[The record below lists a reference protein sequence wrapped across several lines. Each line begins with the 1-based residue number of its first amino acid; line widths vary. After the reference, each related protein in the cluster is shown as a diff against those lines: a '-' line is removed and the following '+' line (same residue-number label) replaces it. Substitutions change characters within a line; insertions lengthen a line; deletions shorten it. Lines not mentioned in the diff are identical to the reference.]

1 MSKVHSCRDLDIFV
15 YVEDTDF
22 QGIVYHANYLKYF
35 ERARSRCLM
44 DLDISQSEEI
54 KAGKIFIIKS
64 INIEF
69 VRPAKIEDNLI
80 ISSEIE
86 YLSNARLFFHQ
97 QIKRNA
103 SDDII
108 CKGKVEVCFYDQN
121 KNKPVAFPKKLLKI
135 FKNE

>member
-1 MSKVHSCRDLDIFV
+1 MSKVHSCRDLEIFV

-35 ERARSRCLM
+35 ERARSSCLR

-54 KAGKIFIIKS
+54 KAGKVFIIKT

-69 VRPAKIEDNLI
+69 MRPAEIEDNLI

-108 CKGKVEVCFYDQN
+108 CKGKVEVCSYDQK

>member
-1 MSKVHSCRDLDIFV
+1 MSKVHSCKDLEIFV

-35 ERARSRCLM
+35 ERARSSCLR

-54 KAGKIFIIKS
+54 KAGKVFIIKS

-69 VRPAKIEDNLI
+69 VRPAEIEDNLI

-97 QIKRNA
+97 QIKRNE

-108 CKGKVEVCFYDQN
+108 CRGKVEVCFYDQI
-121 KNKPVAFPKKLLKI
+121 KDKPVVFPENLLKV

>member
-1 MSKVHSCRDLDIFV
+1 MSKVHKCKDLSIFV

-35 ERARSRCLM
+35 ERARSSCLK
-44 DLDISQSEEI
+44 DLDISQSEQIER
-54 KAGKIFIIKS
+54 GKVFIIRT

-69 VRPAKIEDNLI
+69 VKPAKIEDNLVV
-80 ISSEIE
+80 SSEIE
-86 YLSNARLFFHQ
+86 YLSDVRLFFSQ
-97 QIKRNA
+97 QIKRNE

-108 CKGKVEVCFYDQN
+108 CRGKVEVCFYDQN
-121 KNKPVAFPKKLLKI
+121 KDKPVAFPEKLLKV

>member
-1 MSKVHSCRDLDIFV
+1 M
-15 YVEDTDF
+15 
-22 QGIVYHANYLKYF
+22 
-35 ERARSRCLM
+35 
-44 DLDISQSEEI
+44 
-54 KAGKIFIIKS
+54 
-64 INIEF
+64 
-69 VRPAKIEDNLI
+69 RPAEIEDNLI

>member
-1 MSKVHSCRDLDIFV
+1 MSKVHSCKDLEIFV

-35 ERARSRCLM
+35 ERARSSCLR

-54 KAGKIFIIKS
+54 KAGKVFIIKT

-69 VRPAKIEDNLI
+69 VKPAEIEDNLI

>member
-1 MSKVHSCRDLDIFV
+1 MSKVHSCRDLEIFV

-35 ERARSRCLM
+35 ERARSSCLR

-54 KAGKIFIIKS
+54 KAGKVFIIKT

-69 VRPAKIEDNLI
+69 MRPAEIEDNLI

-108 CKGKVEVCFYDQN
+108 CKGKVEVCFYDQ
-121 KNKPVAFPKKLLKI
+121 KRNKPVAFPK
-135 FKNE
+135 

>member
-1 MSKVHSCRDLDIFV
+1 MSKVHSCRDLEIFV

-35 ERARSRCLM
+35 ERARSSCLR

-54 KAGKIFIIKS
+54 KAGKVFIIKT

-69 VRPAKIEDNLI
+69 MRPAEIEDNLI

-108 CKGKVEVCFYDQN
+108 CKGKVEVCFYDQ
-121 KNKPVAFPKKLLKI
+121 KKSKPVAFPKKLLKI

>member
-35 ERARSRCLM
+35 ERARSSCLR

-54 KAGKIFIIKS
+54 KAGKVFIIKT

-69 VRPAKIEDNLI
+69 IRPAEIEDNLI

-108 CKGKVEVCFYDQN
+108 CKGKVEVCFYDQK

>member
-1 MSKVHSCRDLDIFV
+1 MSKVHSCKDLEIFV

-35 ERARSRCLM
+35 ERARSSCLR

-54 KAGKIFIIKS
+54 KAGKVFIIKT

-69 VRPAKIEDNLI
+69 VRPAEIEDNLI

-97 QIKRNA
+97 QIKRNE

-108 CKGKVEVCFYDQN
+108 CRGKVEVCFYDQN
-121 KNKPVAFPKKLLKI
+121 KDKPVVFPENLLKV

>member
-1 MSKVHSCRDLDIFV
+1 MSKVHNCRDLEIFV

-35 ERARSRCLM
+35 ERARSSCLR

-54 KAGKIFIIKS
+54 KAGKVFIIKT

-69 VRPAKIEDNLI
+69 VRPAEIEDNLI

-108 CKGKVEVCFYDQN
+108 CKGKVEVC
-121 KNKPVAFPKKLLKI
+121 L
-135 FKNE
+135 

>member
-1 MSKVHSCRDLDIFV
+1 MSKVHSCRDLEIFV

-35 ERARSRCLM
+35 ERARSSCLR

-54 KAGKIFIIKS
+54 KAGKVFIIKT

-69 VRPAKIEDNLI
+69 VRPAEIEDNLI

>member
-1 MSKVHSCRDLDIFV
+1 MSKVHKCKDLNVFV

-22 QGIVYHANYLKYF
+22 QGIVYHANYLKFF
-35 ERARSRCLM
+35 ERARSNCLK
-44 DLDISQSEEI
+44 DLHISQSKKI
-54 KAGKIFIIKS
+54 KEGKAFIIKA

-69 VRPAKIEDNLI
+69 MKPAKIEDNLV

-86 YLSNARLFFHQ
+86 YLSNARLLFHQ
-97 QIKRNA
+97 QIKKNE

-121 KNKPVAFPKKLLKI
+121 KDKPVAFPEKLLKA

>member
-1 MSKVHSCRDLDIFV
+1 MSKVHICRDLNIFV

-35 ERARSRCLM
+35 ERARSSCLI
-44 DLDISQSEEI
+44 DLDISQSDEI
-54 KAGKIFIIKS
+54 AAGKAFIIKA

-69 VRPAKIEDNLI
+69 VKPAKIEDNLVV
-80 ISSEIE
+80 SSEIE
-86 YLSNARLFFHQ
+86 YSSNARLFFHQ
-97 QIKRNA
+97 QIKRNE

-108 CKGKVEVCFYDQN
+108 CTGKVEVCFYDQN
-121 KNKPVAFPKKLLKI
+121 KDKPVAFPKKLLKV

>member
-1 MSKVHSCRDLDIFV
+1 MSKVHKCRDLNIFV

-35 ERARSRCLM
+35 ERARSSCLK

-54 KAGKIFIIKS
+54 AAGKVFIIKT

-69 VRPAKIEDNLI
+69 MRPAEIEDNLI

-108 CKGKVEVCFYDQN
+108 CSGKVEVCFYDQN
-121 KNKPVAFPKKLLKI
+121 KNKPVVFPENLLKV

>member
-1 MSKVHSCRDLDIFV
+1 MSKVHSCKDLEIFV

-35 ERARSRCLM
+35 ERARSSCLR

-54 KAGKIFIIKS
+54 KAGKVFIIKS

-69 VRPAKIEDNLI
+69 VRPAEIEDNLI

-97 QIKRNA
+97 QIKRNE

-108 CKGKVEVCFYDQN
+108 CRGKVEVCFYDQN
-121 KNKPVAFPKKLLKI
+121 KDKPVVFPENLLKV

>member
-1 MSKVHSCRDLDIFV
+1 MSKVHKCRDLNIFV

-35 ERARSRCLM
+35 ERARSSCLK
-44 DLDISQSEEI
+44 DLDISQTEQIEE
-54 KAGKIFIIKS
+54 GKVFIVKT

-69 VRPAKIEDNLI
+69 VKPARIEDNLVVC
-80 ISSEIE
+80 SKIE
-86 YLSNARLFFHQ
+86 YFSNARLFFHQ
-97 QIKRNA
+97 QIKRNE

-108 CKGKVEVCFYDQN
+108 CRGKVEVCFYDQN
-121 KNKPVAFPKKLLKI
+121 KDKPVVFPENLLKV

>member
-1 MSKVHSCRDLDIFV
+1 MSKVHSCRDLEIFV

-35 ERARSRCLM
+35 ERARSSCLR

-54 KAGKIFIIKS
+54 KAGKVFIIKT

-69 VRPAKIEDNLI
+69 VRPAEIEDNLI

-108 CKGKVEVCFYDQN
+108 CKGKVEVCFYDQK
-121 KNKPVAFPKKLLKI
+121 KNKPVAFPKNLLKV

>member
-1 MSKVHSCRDLDIFV
+1 MSKVHSCRDLEIFV

-35 ERARSRCLM
+35 ERARSSCLR

-54 KAGKIFIIKS
+54 KAGKVFIIKT

-108 CKGKVEVCFYDQN
+108 CKGKVEVCFYDQK
-121 KNKPVAFPKKLLKI
+121 KNKTVAFPKKLLKI

>member
-1 MSKVHSCRDLDIFV
+1 MSKVHSCKDLEIFV
-15 YVEDTDF
+15 NVEDTDF

-35 ERARSRCLM
+35 ERARSSCLR

-54 KAGKIFIIKS
+54 KAGKVFIIKT

-69 VRPAKIEDNLI
+69 VRPAEIEDNLI

-97 QIKRNA
+97 QIKRNT